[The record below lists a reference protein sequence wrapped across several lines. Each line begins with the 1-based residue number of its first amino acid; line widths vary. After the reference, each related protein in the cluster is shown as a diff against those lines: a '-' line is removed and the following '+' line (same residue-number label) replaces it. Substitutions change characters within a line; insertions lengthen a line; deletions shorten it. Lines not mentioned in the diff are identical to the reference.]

1 MAIFL
6 LTSVFDSSLKSDC
19 HMHSQVSCIS
29 NFHITLQLITSHDS
43 INVSS
48 LYLQSLH
55 CSLLGRNQLIFLIP
69 CQSLMI
75 LCLWVLACFFISTTF
90 AFVLSWILVCLL
102 NSLCSDGLKLPF
114 ITWHLNLTMPSC
126 FVSMWPN
133 NSLNGFHFIVTIF
146 QLTSVF
152 DSSLMSD
159 FHVHFHVSHIS
170 NFDIT
175 SHLITCCDFF
185 VS

>member
-43 INVSS
+43 IN

-133 NSLNGFHFIVTIF
+133 NSLNGFHSCNFPTHKCIWF
-146 QLTSVF
+146 LTHEWLQCAFSCRSYF
-152 DSSLMSD
+152 
-159 FHVHFHVSHIS
+159 
-170 NFDIT
+170 
-175 SHLITCCDFF
+175 
-185 VS
+185 

>member
-29 NFHITLQLITSHDS
+29 IRNSNFHITLQLITSHDS
-43 INVSS
+43 INFSS

-133 NSLNGFHFIVTIF
+133 NSLNGFHSYNPRHLW
-146 QLTSVF
+146 QLR
-152 DSSLMSD
+152 
-159 FHVHFHVSHIS
+159 
-170 NFDIT
+170 
-175 SHLITCCDFF
+175 HLISSDDLTFRVF
-185 VS
+185 LMELWHLRHWLQYW